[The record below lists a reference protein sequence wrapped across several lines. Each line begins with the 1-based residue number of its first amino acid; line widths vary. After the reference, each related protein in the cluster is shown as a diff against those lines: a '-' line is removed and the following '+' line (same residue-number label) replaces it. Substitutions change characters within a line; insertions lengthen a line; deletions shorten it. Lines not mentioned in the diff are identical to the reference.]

1 MEGNVKIGDS
11 THSQRSAFL
20 GAFPWANLLVWGALL
35 LAVYVL
41 HDLFF
46 VVLTTFL
53 LSFIVRRIVVGL
65 ATRLRPGQESPG
77 LERWLTLASFATIV
91 LAAWMVFAL
100 LGSRFVEQGHIML
113 VKAQQVRPADT
124 LNDLLSR
131 TIGAYLFHQT
141 YGAPGDPRY
150 RQAFSDYRAQN
161 RHGEGAYLAF
171 TQLQSQ
177 LGIGFELSY
186 EQAERARLSDELL
199 QGGTA
204 SESFNRWFLT
214 VKAPVLFARQREA
227 YLARWA
233 ATLGEHSAGSTVGN
247 AQVTPAVADNRD
259 RSIRLMI
266 LEDVKADATKL
277 ARLKQEWE
285 TATVA
290 RAWRRF
296 ADSAEYAAAFKRYY
310 EQRRQDNPLRIH
322 FDYPTY
328 ARLAEAHAQGKQ
340 AFQAAFKAYLAAE
353 KELGRARLQEDF
365 EQAMRAELTRRWW
378 TTNPAAVSLRA
389 NFRQDKAKIV
399 EAVSGRIETA
409 MAHVISIPTQLV
421 TSLLLTI
428 FITLDMNGLKR
439 GARHLASSRLA
450 PIYNEVTPSLVVFGR
465 LVGRAF
471 SAQGLIALSNT
482 LLTFALLWSLGI
494 ENELLL
500 CGLVFFASFIPVLG
514 VFIAGIPIILQAILQ
529 PGGSIML
536 ALLATGGILLIHL
549 LEAAVLSPRIIGKV
563 LHLHPVLILVII
575 VIGEHLFGLWGLL
588 LGVPVA
594 VYILRVAMLNEP
606 IPGIYEPESRGPSE
620 K

>member
-1 MEGNVKIGDS
+1 
-11 THSQRSAFL
+11 
-20 GAFPWANLLVWGALL
+20 
-35 LAVYVL
+35 
-41 HDLFF
+41 
-46 VVLTTFL
+46 
-53 LSFIVRRIVVGL
+53 
-65 ATRLRPGQESPG
+65 
-77 LERWLTLASFATIV
+77 
-91 LAAWMVFAL
+91 
-100 LGSRFVEQGHIML
+100 
-113 VKAQQVRPADT
+113 
-124 LNDLLSR
+124 
-131 TIGAYLFHQT
+131 
-141 YGAPGDPRY
+141 
-150 RQAFSDYRAQN
+150 
-161 RHGEGAYLAF
+161 
-171 TQLQSQ
+171 
-177 LGIGFELSY
+177 
-186 EQAERARLSDELL
+186 
-199 QGGTA
+199 
-204 SESFNRWFLT
+204 
-214 VKAPVLFARQREA
+214 
-227 YLARWA
+227 
-233 ATLGEHSAGSTVGN
+233 
-247 AQVTPAVADNRD
+247 
-259 RSIRLMI
+259 MI
-266 LEDVKADATKL
+266 LENVKADATKL

-296 ADSAEYAAAFKRYY
+296 ADSAEYAAAFRRYY
-310 EQRRQDNPLRIH
+310 EQRRQDNPIRIH
-322 FDYPTY
+322 YDYRTY

-340 AFQAAFKAYLAAE
+340 AFHVAFEAYLAAE

-389 NFRQDKAKIV
+389 NFRQDMAKIV

-428 FITLDMNGLKR
+428 FITLDMNGLKQ

-450 PIYNEVTPSLVVFGR
+450 PMYNEVIPSMVVFGR

-606 IPGIYEPESRGPSE
+606 IPGIYEPEPRGPSE